1 MNEKEIYSFLYM
13 LYELK
18 KGMPLYDLR
27 HNFDSDLDSATVAY
41 IKDVGTDNEG
51 TLYNVYSYVY
61 DSIDVNIQNIK
72 DPDHTHINVP
82 KIELCEY
89 FDIHSVP
96 SMRSSTKDIVSR
108 IHQLKAMVAYFD
120 NHADDVRMLKMFE
133 DNDMIV
139 NRIANRSNFKLSDIQ
154 PIFDII
160 AT

>member
-18 KGMPLYDLR
+18 NGIPLYDLK
-27 HNFDSDLDSATVAY
+27 HDFDTNLDSATVAY

-51 TLYNVYSYVY
+51 TLYNVYNYDY
-61 DSIDVNIQNIK
+61 DSIDVNIKGVK
-72 DPDHTHINVP
+72 DPEHRHTNVP

-89 FDIHSVP
+89 FDIHKIP
-96 SMRSSTKDIVSR
+96 SMRSSTKDLVSR

-120 NHADDVRMLKMFE
+120 DHADDVKMLKMFE

-139 NRIANRSNFKLSDIQ
+139 KKIANRSNFKLSDIQ
-154 PIFDII
+154 SIFDII